1 MSTGSGSSGGSGAGY
16 RVEVDNLRAF
26 ASQVR
31 GLLGEFE
38 ASANGSRVHGQSGV
52 GRSAFGT
59 FPEAEALHAKYELM
73 RDNLRIVLDQI
84 QGTIEAAQ
92 RKAELT
98 ATNYEDQEH
107 ETSRTLKVNSD
118 GWSVGN
124 TATPSPASYN
134 PAASN
139 RAGGPAVGPKGPT
152 GTSPAGSGDPQP
164 SW

>member
-1 MSTGSGSSGGSGAGY
+1 MSTGSGSSGGSGTGY

-38 ASANGSRVHGQSGV
+38 ASAGGSRVHGQSGV

-73 RDNLRIVLDQI
+73 RDNLRRVLDALQDAI
-84 QGTIEAAQ
+84 DEAQ
-92 RKAELT
+92 HKAELT
-98 ATNYEDQEH
+98 ARNYEEQEH
-107 ETSRTLKVNSD
+107 ETSHSLKVNSD

-124 TATPSPASYN
+124 TATPVTASYTGRST
-134 PAASN
+134 PGAA
-139 RAGGPAVGPKGPT
+139 GPKGPV
-152 GTSPAGSGDPQP
+152 GPSPAGSGDPQP